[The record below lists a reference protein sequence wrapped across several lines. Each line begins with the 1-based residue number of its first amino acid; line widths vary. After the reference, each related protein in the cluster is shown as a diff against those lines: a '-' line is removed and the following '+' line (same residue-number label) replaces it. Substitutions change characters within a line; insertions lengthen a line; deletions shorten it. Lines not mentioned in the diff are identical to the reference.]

1 MLHQAF
7 FFETIL
13 TLKINVNM
21 LLKLILSSF
30 IEHCNLLATLHKR
43 LLIKP
48 LKPQV
53 ERGYK
58 RLVLNC
64 YQGDCGLEF

>member
-1 MLHQAF
+1 
-7 FFETIL
+7 
-13 TLKINVNM
+13 M